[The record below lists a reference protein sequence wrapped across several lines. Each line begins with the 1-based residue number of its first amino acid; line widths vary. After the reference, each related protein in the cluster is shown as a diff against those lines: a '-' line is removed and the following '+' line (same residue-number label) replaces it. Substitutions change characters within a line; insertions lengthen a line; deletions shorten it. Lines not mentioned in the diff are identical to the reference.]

1 MIDYV
6 MEDGLV
12 EKKVERIRIGDKVN
26 SDHHLIEVWI
36 RGEVGE
42 KWGKRGE

>member
-1 MIDYV
+1 M
-6 MEDGLV
+6 G
-12 EKKVERIRIGDKVN
+12 RIRIGDKVD

-42 KWGKRGE
+42 KEGKREEGIGRRGV